1 MEIKNSQLP
10 CDKQDIDTIPSP
22 DEYIA
27 YLDELVD
34 EGALSEAEAQEL
46 IDNRDW
52 DKVEDLIRD
61 RATLEEYEDK

>member
-1 MEIKNSQLP
+1 MNENLP
-10 CDKQDIDTIPSP
+10 IDKQDIDTIPSP

-34 EGALSEAEAQEL
+34 EGVLSEAEAQEL

-61 RATLEEYEDK
+61 RATLDELEEDL